1 VLKYAL
7 AYIKGITYYS
17 LVYQDG
23 EDLNPVGYV
32 NSDYASY
39 KNIYQS
45 IEGNIFMV
53 AGDLVLWKS
62 K

>member
-7 AYIKGITYYS
+7 AYIKEITYYS
-17 LVYQDG
+17 LIYQDG
-23 EDLNPVGYV
+23 GDLNPVGYV
-32 NSDYASY
+32 NSDYASC
-39 KNIYQS
+39 KNMYQS

>member
-1 VLKYAL
+1 M
-7 AYIKGITYYS
+7 YYS

-23 EDLNPVGYV
+23 GDLNPVGYV
-32 NSDYASY
+32 NSDYASC
-39 KNIYQS
+39 KNMYQS